1 MKIIKFYESSGTLK
15 VKLDTVEDLW
25 CIERIVFKGDMVKSE
40 SKRRFRSVDTD
51 AGELKDVVIK
61 IAVEGTEL
69 DKAAMRL
76 RISGKILEGKPM
88 EYIRLNS
95 YHTLNISV
103 EDIIEITKEEWPD
116 YIVQVVKN
124 SVKDSKKPRLGIIA
138 MDDEKALLAYLH
150 GSGIQF
156 ENEIY
161 SHLSKRMSQKEFT
174 EQQNKY
180 FNQILDFAG
189 RMPVE
194 IIVIAGPGFTKDD
207 IKKYAEANGILK
219 KIGKRFF
226 FFKTSNN
233 ERSGIYE
240 LIRGKEIAEILEG
253 DRMRE
258 EFALMAEFLEGLES
272 GRSKSGINAV
282 IDAINNY
289 DADRVLVNDSV
300 LADEVIKNALSKAE
314 AARIKINII
323 NSDDEVGMQL
333 HSFGDIACL

>member
-1 MKIIKFYESSGTLK
+1 MKIIKFYESTGTLK
-15 VKLDTVEDLW
+15 VRLDTVEDLW
-25 CIERIVFKGDMVKSE
+25 CVERIVFKGDMVKSE
-40 SKRRFRSVDTD
+40 SKRRFKSVETD

-61 IAVEGTEL
+61 IGVEETKL

-76 RISGKILEGKPM
+76 RVRGKILEGRPL
-88 EYIRLNS
+88 EYITLNS
-95 YHTLNISV
+95 YHTLNIAP
-103 EDIIEITKEEWPD
+103 EDTIEIIKTEWPD
-116 YIVQVVKN
+116 YIIQVVKN
-124 SVKDSKKPRLGIIA
+124 AARDSKKPRLGIIA
-138 MDDEKALLAYLH
+138 VDDEKALFAYLH

-156 ENEIY
+156 ENEVY
-161 SHLSKRMSQKEFT
+161 SHLSKRMSQKDFT

-194 IIVIAGPGFTKDD
+194 IVVIAGPGFTKDD
-207 IKKYAEANGILK
+207 IKKYAEANSILK

-233 ERSGIYE
+233 ERSGVYE

-272 GRSKSGINAV
+272 GRSKSGIKAV
-282 IDAINNY
+282 LDSIDNY
-289 DADRVLVNDSV
+289 DADRILVNDSM
-300 LADEVIKNALSKAE
+300 LAEEEVKNALSKAE
-314 AARIKINII
+314 AARIRISII
-323 NSDDEVGMQL
+323 NSDDEVGVQL
-333 HSFGDIACL
+333 HSFGDIVCM

>member
-1 MKIIKFYESSGTLK
+1 MKIIKFYENSGTLR
-15 VKLDTVEDLW
+15 VRLDTVEDLW
-25 CIERIVFKGDMVKSE
+25 CIERIVFRGDMVKSE
-40 SKRRFRSVDTD
+40 SKRRFRSVDSD
-51 AGELKDVVIK
+51 VGELKDVVIK
-61 IAVEGTEL
+61 IAVEETKL

-76 RISGKILEGKPM
+76 RIGGKIVEGRPM

-95 YHTLNISV
+95 YHTLNIAPEDTV
-103 EDIIEITKEEWPD
+103 EIIKAEWPD
-116 YIVQVVKN
+116 YIAQVVKN
-124 SVKDSKKPRLGIIA
+124 AARDSKKPRLGIIA
-138 MDDEKALLAYLH
+138 VDEEKALFAYLNS
-150 GSGIQF
+150 SGIQF
-156 ENEIY
+156 ENEVY

-189 RMPVE
+189 RMPVD
-194 IIVIAGPGFTKDD
+194 IVVIAGPGFTKDD

-233 ERSGIYE
+233 ERSGVYE

-272 GRSKSGINAV
+272 GRSKSGIKVV
-282 IDAINNY
+282 IDAIKNY
-289 DADRVLVNDSV
+289 DANRILVNDSV
-300 LADEVIKNALSKAE
+300 LADEAIKNALSKAE
-314 AARIKINII
+314 AAGIKISII
-323 NSDDEVGMQL
+323 NSDDEVGAQL
-333 HSFGDIACL
+333 HSFGDIACV